1 MYQIDLTGKN
11 AVVFG
16 VANEH
21 SIAWAIASSLYG
33 AGVNLTIA
41 YANDRLGQRVARLTE
56 HMDGGKLQECDV
68 SSDESIKHT
77 FDAIGKNTDS
87 LDIVVHSIA
96 FANRED
102 LQGSFSEISR
112 ENYLSSIDISAY
124 SLIPIVAHSADLM
137 PDGGSVIAMTFDAS
151 QRVYPGYNV
160 MGTAKAALENEVKL
174 LASEFGGRNIRVNA
188 ISAGPL
194 ETLASRGIHGF
205 TDMKHVHAAKSPLN
219 RNITHQEVGNVALFL
234 ASDMSS
240 GVTGTIMLVDAGY
253 HIMAI

>member
-1 MYQIDLTGKN
+1 MYQIDLRGKC

-21 SIAWAIASSLYG
+21 SIAWAIARSLYQ
-33 AGVNLTIA
+33 AGVNLTIT
-41 YANDRLGQRVARLTE
+41 YANERLGQRVARLTE
-56 HMDGGKLQECDV
+56 DMDRIRLQECDV
-68 SSDESIKHT
+68 SRDDSIKET
-77 FDAIGKNTDS
+77 FDAIGKYSGS
-87 LDIVVHSIA
+87 LDIVVHSVA

-102 LQGSFSEISR
+102 LQGNFSDISR
-112 ENYLSSIDISAY
+112 GNYLNSIDISAY

-137 PDGGSVIAMTFDAS
+137 PEGGSVIAMTFDAS
-151 QRVYPGYNV
+151 GRVYPGYNI
-160 MGTAKAALENEVKL
+160 MGTAKAALENEVKQ
-174 LASEFGGRNIRVNA
+174 LASEFGERNIRVNA

-205 TDMKHVHAAKSPLN
+205 TDMRHAHASRAPLK
-219 RNITHQEVGNVALFL
+219 RNITHEEVGKVALFL